1 MQNTLARLAAAI
13 DRISAVVGRMAIW
26 CSLYI
31 VVAEF
36 AVAAMRYLLGLGS
49 IRLQE
54 SVIYAHAALFMLAAA
69 WTLQEDGHLRMDI
82 FYTHAA
88 PRARALVDLFGAVFF
103 LLPFTIVLIIVAL
116 PYVERSWSIREG
128 SPQPSDLPFV
138 HALKT
143 LIPLFAVLLGLQG
156 LARPFAPH

>member
-1 MQNTLARLAAAI
+1 
-13 DRISAVVGRMAIW
+13 
-26 CSLYI
+26 
-31 VVAEF
+31 
-36 AVAAMRYLLGLGS
+36 
-49 IRLQE
+49 
-54 SVIYAHAALFMLAAA
+54 MLAAA